1 MNKDMA
7 TSIKSFGN
15 ANIEKRLNQHE
26 QNNGQEILN
35 KVQVNVKINQKNIN
49 IKTENHS

>member
-15 ANIEKRLNQHE
+15 AAIEKDKVFQM
-26 QNNGQEILN
+26 QNSGQDVMN
-35 KVQVNVKINQKNIN
+35 KVQVNVKIN
-49 IKTENHS
+49 